1 MKITPFYKKG
11 VTCINCDN
19 QFKSTKV
26 RSRFIRIS
34 SYETDFK
41 PLYTDPSVN
50 PIYYHVTV
58 CPQCGFSFS
67 EDFSPYF
74 APGTKEDIFKQLS
87 EKWQKRSFTEKRS
100 VDEAIETYKLAYFS
114 ATLKKE
120 KTLSIAG
127 LVLRVSWLYRDKKN
141 SEEELRFMTVARN
154 LYTTAY
160 SEGDYTGTQ
169 MSEVRILYLLA
180 ELSRRIGDEDE
191 AIKGFSRVI
200 EAQRTSTEPAII
212 EMAKDRWREIRE
224 EKEKRT

>member
-11 VTCINCDN
+11 ITCIHCEN
-19 QFKSTKV
+19 KYRTTKI
-26 RSRFIRIS
+26 RSRFVRVS

-41 PLYTDPSVN
+41 PLYADPSVN
-50 PIYYHVTV
+50 PLYYNVAV
-58 CPQCGFSFS
+58 CPQCGFSFT

-87 EKWQKRSFTEKRS
+87 EKWQKRSFEEERS
-100 VDEAIETYKLAYFS
+100 VKEAIETYKLAYLS

-120 KTLSIAG
+120 KSLSIAG
-127 LVLRVSWLYRDKKN
+127 LALRISWLYREEEN
-141 SEEELRFMTVARN
+141 IEEELRFMAIARN

-160 SEGDYTGTQ
+160 SEGDHIGTQ
-169 MSEVRILYLLA
+169 MSEIRILYLLA
-180 ELSRRIGDEDE
+180 ELARRIGDEAE

-200 EAQRTSTEPAII
+200 EAQRTATEPAVI
-212 EMAKDRWREIRE
+212 EMAKDRWREMRE